1 VREACGDAVRYF
13 DPLKAETLVEAM
25 RMISADATLRRELT
39 HAGYDNAKRFSWDG
53 SAVVLLNMLAAS
65 RA

>member
-1 VREACGDAVRYF
+1 
-13 DPLKAETLVEAM
+13 LKAETLVEAM